1 MFRKMALTICLMGS
15 CLWCFAL
22 ATSADSA
29 QPVTTAGV
37 FTPVASVSSLMH
49 GQGKFFKEISQALG
63 NMSNPERNEEIGYS
77 AEVLAELANVNRFNK
92 NKEDYRGWAT
102 QLRDK
107 ALQLAREADKKEKA
121 NESHMKKLFQEMK
134 NTCVAC
140 HDVYQ

>member
-22 ATSADSA
+22 VTSADSGHPGSA
-29 QPVTTAGV
+29 ADI
-37 FTPVASVSSLMH
+37 FTPVAGVEALMH
-49 GQGKFFKEISQALG
+49 GQMTFLREIGKALG
-63 NMSNPERNEEIGYS
+63 NMSDPDRNEGIEES

-92 NKEDYRGWAT
+92 NKEDYRAWAT
-102 QLRDK
+102 QLRDT
-107 ALQLAREADKKEKA
+107 AIQLAREADKKQKA
-121 NESHMKKLFQEMK
+121 NESHMKKLFQEIK

>member
-22 ATSADSA
+22 ATSADNGNPASA
-29 QPVTTAGV
+29 GGT
-37 FTPVASVSSLMH
+37 FTPVAGVAALMH
-49 GQGKFFKEISQALG
+49 GQMTFLKEIGKAMG
-63 NMSNPERNEEIGYS
+63 NKSNPDRNEGIAAS

-102 QLRDK
+102 QLRDT
-107 ALQLAREADKKEKA
+107 ALQLAGEADKKEKA
-121 NESHMKKLFQEMK
+121 DESHMKKLFQEIK

-140 HDVYQ
+140 HDAYQ

>member
-29 QPVTTAGV
+29 QPAATAGM
-37 FTPVASVSSLMH
+37 FTPVASVQSLMH
-49 GQGKFFKEISQALG
+49 GQMTFLREIGKALG
-63 NMSNPERNEEIGYS
+63 NMSDPERNEGIQES
-77 AEVLAELANVNRFNK
+77 AEVLAELGNVNRFNK
-92 NKEDYRGWAT
+92 NKDDYRAWAT
-102 QLRDK
+102 QLRDT
-107 ALQLAREADKKEKA
+107 AIQLAREADKKQKA
-121 NESHMKKLFQEMK
+121 NESHMKKLFQEIK